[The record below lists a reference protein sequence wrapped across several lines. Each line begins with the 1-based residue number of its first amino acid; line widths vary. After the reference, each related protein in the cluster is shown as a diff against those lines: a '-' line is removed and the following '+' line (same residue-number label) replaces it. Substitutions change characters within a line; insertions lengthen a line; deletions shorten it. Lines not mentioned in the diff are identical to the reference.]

1 MFGVLS
7 QAFKGLD
14 PTSQQVLRFYYQDE
28 LTQQEIMQHLEM
40 SQSTISRKLVRGRE
54 SLLKALVNWSQELN
68 ISVNPNQIKNMSIA
82 LEEWLRNQSGDFN
95 VNP

>member
-1 MFGVLS
+1 
-7 QAFKGLD
+7 
-14 PTSQQVLRFYYQDE
+14 
-28 LTQQEIMQHLEM
+28 MQHLEM